1 MLKKIL
7 ILTIL
12 FQNFVLSQNNFDN
25 FLNDVVQQSI
35 HDSEIMLEGYMSPF
49 GSAIGF
55 GLNGGWYNTAKPH
68 NLGGFDITAG
78 LHIISIPSNA
88 QSYNPEN
95 DFENFGIDGNQN
107 IPTFFGDKN
116 TNSQINVFDSDGE
129 TIIYKFNA
137 PGGIDLSYVPIPYF
151 QGSIGGPKKTDI
163 LFRLSPFKL
172 DFGKMEIG
180 YWGIGF
186 KHDLLQWI
194 PIADKIP
201 IDLSYL
207 ISYSK
212 LSSSFN
218 FDGNRSLDFKVRGL
232 NQYLALSKKL
242 SFITLYSG
250 LGYHFSNS
258 RLELLGNYNPE
269 DQVDQ
274 NLIDPLDFSF
284 GNINGFKADLGI
296 RMKILIFNIH
306 ANYTRAEYDI
316 FTVGLSLTTEGLY

>member
-1 MLKKIL
+1 MKKYIL

-25 FLNDVVQQSI
+25 FLNDVVQESI

-49 GSAIGF
+49 GSAIGL

-78 LHIISIPSNA
+78 LHIISIPSSA

-95 DFENFGIDGNQN
+95 DFEIFEMKGNQN
-107 IPTFFGDKN
+107 IPTFMGDKN
-116 TNSQINVFDSDGE
+116 TNSQIVVNGQPIFD
-129 TIIYKFNA
+129 A
-137 PGGIDLSYVPIPYF
+137 PGGVNVSYVPIPYF

-250 LGYHFSNS
+250 VGYHFSNS
-258 RLELLGNYNPE
+258 RLELLGNYNAQDE
-269 DQVDQ
+269 VNQ

>member
-1 MLKKIL
+1 MKKYIL

-12 FQNFVLSQNNFDN
+12 FQNFVFSQNNFDS
-25 FLNDVVQQSI
+25 FLSDVVQESI

-49 GSAIGF
+49 GSAIGL

-78 LHIISIPSNA
+78 LHIISIPSSA

-95 DFENFGIDGNQN
+95 DFEIFEIKGEKN
-107 IPTFFGDKN
+107 IPTFMGDKN
-116 TNSQINVFDSDGE
+116 TNSQIVVNGE
-129 TIIYKFNA
+129 PIFNA
-137 PGGIDLSYVPIPYF
+137 PGGVNVPYVPIPYF

-172 DFGKMEIG
+172 DFGKMELG
-180 YWGIGF
+180 YWGIGL

-250 LGYHFSNS
+250 VGYHFSNS
-258 RLELLGNYNPE
+258 RLELLGNYNAQDE
-269 DQVDQ
+269 VNQ

>member
-68 NLGGFDITAG
+68 NVGGFDITAG
-78 LHIISIPSNA
+78 LHIISIPNSA

-95 DFENFGIDGNQN
+95 DFEIFEIKGEKN
-107 IPTFFGDKN
+107 IPTFMGDKN
-116 TNSQINVFDSDGE
+116 SNSQIVANGQPIFD
-129 TIIYKFNA
+129 A
-137 PGGIDLSYVPIPYF
+137 PGGVNVPYVPIPYF

-250 LGYHFSNS
+250 IGYHFSNS
-258 RLELLGNYNPE
+258 RLELLGNYNTQ

>member
-1 MLKKIL
+1 
-7 ILTIL
+7 
-12 FQNFVLSQNNFDN
+12 
-25 FLNDVVQQSI
+25 
-35 HDSEIMLEGYMSPF
+35 
-49 GSAIGF
+49 
-55 GLNGGWYNTAKPH
+55 
-68 NLGGFDITAG
+68 
-78 LHIISIPSNA
+78 
-88 QSYNPEN
+88 
-95 DFENFGIDGNQN
+95 
-107 IPTFFGDKN
+107 
-116 TNSQINVFDSDGE
+116 
-129 TIIYKFNA
+129 
-137 PGGIDLSYVPIPYF
+137 
-151 QGSIGGPKKTDI
+151 
-163 LFRLSPFKL
+163 
-172 DFGKMEIG
+172 MEIG

-250 LGYHFSNS
+250 VGYHFSNS
-258 RLELLGNYNPE
+258 RLELLGNYNAQDE
-269 DQVDQ
+269 VNQ

>member
-1 MLKKIL
+1 M
-7 ILTIL
+7 
-12 FQNFVLSQNNFDN
+12 
-25 FLNDVVQQSI
+25 
-35 HDSEIMLEGYMSPF
+35 
-49 GSAIGF
+49 
-55 GLNGGWYNTAKPH
+55 
-68 NLGGFDITAG
+68 GGFDITAG
-78 LHIISIPSNA
+78 LHIISIPNSAEKFNPTSNFN
-88 QSYNPEN
+88 QFQIE
-95 DFENFGIDGNQN
+95 GNQN
-107 IPTFFGDKN
+107 IPTFVGPDN
-116 TNSQINVFDSDGE
+116 TNSN
-129 TIIYKFNA
+129 IIV
-137 PGGIDLSYVPIPYF
+137 PGGTSFSAPVGTDLPAIPVPYF
-151 QGSIGGPKKTDI
+151 QGSIGGPKNTDI
-163 LFRLSPFKL
+163 LFRISPFKL
-172 DFGKMEIG
+172 DFGQMQFG

-186 KHDLLQWI
+186 KHDLLQWV
-194 PIADKIP
+194 PVANKMP

-212 LSSSFN
+212 LSSTFN
-218 FDGNRSLDFKVRGL
+218 FYGDKNLDFKVRGL

-258 RLELLGNYNPE
+258 RLELLGNYNAQDE
-269 DQVDQ
+269 VNQ

>member
-68 NLGGFDITAG
+68 NVGGFDITAG
-78 LHIISIPSNA
+78 LHIISIPNSA

-95 DFENFGIDGNQN
+95 DFEIFEIKGEKN
-107 IPTFFGDKN
+107 IPTFMGDKN
-116 TNSQINVFDSDGE
+116 SNSQIVVNGQPIFD
-129 TIIYKFNA
+129 A
-137 PGGIDLSYVPIPYF
+137 PGGVNVPYVPIPYF

-250 LGYHFSNS
+250 IGYHFSNS
-258 RLELLGNYNPE
+258 RLELLGNYNTQ

-274 NLIDPLDFSF
+274 DLIDPLDFSF

>member
-1 MLKKIL
+1 MKKYIL
-7 ILTIL
+7 IFSIL
-12 FQNFVLSQNNFDN
+12 IQSFVFSQNNFDS
-25 FLNDVVQQSI
+25 FLSDVVLESI

-49 GSAIGF
+49 GSAIGL

-78 LHIISIPSNA
+78 LHIISIPSSA

-95 DFENFGIDGNQN
+95 DFEIFEIKGEKN
-107 IPTFFGDKN
+107 IPTFMGDKN
-116 TNSQINVFDSDGE
+116 TNSQIVVNGQP
-129 TIIYKFNA
+129 IFNA
-137 PGGIDLSYVPIPYF
+137 PGGVNVPYVPIPYF

-172 DFGKMEIG
+172 DFGKMELG
-180 YWGIGF
+180 YWGIGL

-218 FDGNRSLDFKVRGL
+218 FDGSRSLDLKVRGL

-242 SFITLYSG
+242 SFITIYSG
-250 LGYHFSNS
+250 IGYHFSNS
-258 RLELLGNYNPE
+258 RLELLGNYNP
-269 DQVDQ
+269 DGQVNQD
-274 NLIDPLDFSF
+274 LIDPLDFSF
-284 GNINGFKADLGI
+284 GNINGFKADLGL

-306 ANYTRAEYDI
+306 ANYTKAEYDMLTI
-316 FTVGLSLTTEGLY
+316 GLSLTTEGLY